1 MITFTLFSVYLDAG
15 TLSTD
20 TAMIT
25 FTFDSTI
32 THNRFWDIKVSQIP
46 CRSKAEYVN
55 NKINYYTWFVLQTL
69 ILQDSFQHVNYNLS
83 CYYIYSPPDGCLQYH
98 TGVDGRFETF
108 NFPGT
113 TTMQHLQ
120 NQDYRV
126 CIRQEEGML

>member
-1 MITFTLFSVYLDAG
+1 MDAG
-15 TLSTD
+15 TLGTD

-46 CRSKAEYVN
+46 CRSKAEYI
-55 NKINYYTWFVLQTL
+55 NKSTNIYDFLFFYSHNTSGNVW
-69 ILQDSFQHVNYNLS
+69 HVTYKLS
-83 CYYIYSPPDGCLQYH
+83 YYYIYSPPPGCLQYH
-98 TGVDGRFETF
+98 TGIDGRFETF

-113 TTMQHLQ
+113 TTMQHLR

-126 CIRQEEGML
+126 CIRQEEGII